1 MNRFVRKGETEMFD
15 ARQNNLQ
22 DVTKFVPM
30 RILLRG
36 AAKAF
41 RGGVPASTFKQVLDV
56 ESESPSNHS
65 LTK

>member
-1 MNRFVRKGETEMFD
+1 MFD

-41 RGGVPASTFKQVLDV
+41 RGGVPASMFKQVLDV
-56 ESESPSNHS
+56 ESESPSNYSHV
-65 LTK
+65 KR